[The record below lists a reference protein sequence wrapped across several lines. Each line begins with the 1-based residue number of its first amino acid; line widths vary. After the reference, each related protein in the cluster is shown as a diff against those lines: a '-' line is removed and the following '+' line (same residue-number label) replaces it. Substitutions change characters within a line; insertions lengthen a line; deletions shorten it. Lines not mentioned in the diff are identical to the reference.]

1 MSKSSLKTD
10 IHQTAIIHPLARLGA
25 GVQVGPYSVIGEHVV
40 LGDGCVVGSNVLIDG
55 YTTIGKNNTFFH
67 GASIGTVPQ
76 DLKFK
81 GDISYV
87 EIGDNNTFREFVTVN
102 SATSEGEKTIVGSG
116 CLIMAYAHIAHNCI
130 IGDEVI
136 LANAVNLAGH
146 VEINE
151 CAIIGGVTCVH
162 QFVRIGRNAFI
173 GGGSRIELDIPPF
186 IKVAGNPPKVYGINS
201 VGLERRGMAPERKM
215 MIKKIYKAIYRSN
228 LNVSQVLE
236 HLQNGEF
243 EDPER
248 SIFVNFL
255 ESSERGITK

>member
-1 MSKSSLKTD
+1 MSDMDTTSG
-10 IHQTAIIHPLARLGA
+10 IHPTAIIHPRARLAA
-25 GVQVGPYSVIGEHVV
+25 GVRVGPYTVIGEHVV
-40 LGDGCVVGSNVLIDG
+40 MGEGCVVGSNVLIEG
-55 YTTIGKNNTFFH
+55 HTTIGNNNSFFH

-102 SATSEGEKTIVGSG
+102 CATAAGEKTVIGSG
-116 CLIMAYAHIAHNCI
+116 CLIMAYAHIAHNCV

-146 VEINE
+146 VTIDNM
-151 CAIIGGVTCVH
+151 AILGGVTCVH

-173 GGGSRIELDIPPF
+173 GGGSRIEQDIPPF

-215 MIKKIYKAIYRSN
+215 MIKKIFKTIYRSN
-228 LNVSQVLE
+228 LNVSQVLDK
-236 HLQNGEF
+236 LKNGEF

-248 SIFVNFL
+248 AIFVDFL